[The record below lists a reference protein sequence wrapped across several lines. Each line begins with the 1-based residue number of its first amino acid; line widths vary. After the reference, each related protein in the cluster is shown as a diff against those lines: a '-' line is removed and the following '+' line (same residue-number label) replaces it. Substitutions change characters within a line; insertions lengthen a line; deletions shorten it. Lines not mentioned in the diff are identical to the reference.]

1 MSNYSLSRW
10 SLDDLFPAIDSPE
23 VKKTM
28 AELDRRCTAFEKHHK
43 HLSARVPTAMFLAW
57 IRELEAIQISARKL
71 MAFAELHFSGDTQNP
86 QALAFL
92 SGIQQHLTILQNRLL
107 FFSIWWK
114 DLPPAAAKRLLAVSG
129 PYRYF
134 LEEMLHYRPHTLSES
149 EEKIVNLKNITGAQA
164 LGTLYQ
170 AITNRYVFGL
180 EVGGEAKKLTRGELM
195 IYTRSADPN
204 LRAEA
209 YRSLYRVYE
218 TDGPILGQIY
228 AALVRDW
235 HNENNLLRKFRSPIA
250 ARNLANDLPDSV
262 VQLLL
267 DVCRR
272 NAPVFQR
279 YFLRKA
285 KRLGVPR
292 LRRYDIYAPMAEAEK
307 HYTFAEAWELVRES
321 FARFDPGIADL
332 AGRVLQENHM
342 DSEVRSGKR
351 DGAFCLSAVPQIT
364 PWVLTNFQ
372 GRAYDL
378 ATLAHELG
386 HAVHSLLAAG
396 NPVFTFQASLPLA
409 ETASTFAEMLLVD
422 RLLAGESDAAVRRD
436 LLFRQMDDAYATIGR
451 QAFFA
456 LFEIAAHDCVRKGG
470 SSDDLCM
477 LYREN
482 LALQFGDSI
491 EVSADFQW
499 EWAAIP
505 HIFEM
510 PFYVYA
516 YAFGQLLVLAL
527 YNQYKKEGAGFLPR
541 YRRILSAGGSDSPAR
556 ILRRAGI
563 QIQREEFWRG
573 GFDLL
578 AERMDRLS
586 AD

>member
-1 MSNYSLSRW
+1 MVTYALTRW
-10 SLDDLFPAIDSPE
+10 SLNDLYPAIDSPE
-23 VKKTM
+23 IQQ
-28 AELDRRCTAFEKHHK
+28 ALADLDRRCTAFEKHRRK
-43 HLSARVPTAMFLAW
+43 LSARIPAATFLSW
-57 IRELEAIQISARKL
+57 IRELEAIRTSAQKL
-71 MAFAELHFSGDTQNP
+71 MAYAELVFSGDTQDP
-86 QALAFL
+86 RATAFL
-92 SGIQQHLTILQNRLL
+92 GEVQQELTLVQNRLL

-114 DLPPAAAKRLLAVSG
+114 ELPPSAAKRLLAAAG

-134 LEEMLHYRPHTLSES
+134 LEEMLHFKPHTLTES
-149 EEKIVNLKNITGAQA
+149 EEQIVNLKNITGAQA

-170 AITNRYVFGL
+170 AITNRYQFEL
-180 EVGGEAKKLTRGELM
+180 STDGETRRMTRGELM
-195 IYTRSADPN
+195 IHTRSADPDR
-204 LRAEA
+204 RAAA
-209 YRSLYRVYE
+209 YQSLYRVYAA
-218 TDGPILGQIY
+218 DGPILGQIY

-235 HNENNLLRKFRSPIA
+235 HNENHLMRKFRSPIA
-250 ARNLANDLPDSV
+250 ARNLANDLPDGV

-267 DVCRR
+267 DVCRQ

-279 YFLRKA
+279 YFHVKA
-285 KRLGVPR
+285 KQLGLAR
-292 LRRYDIYAPMAEAEK
+292 LRRYDIYAPIAGSEK
-307 HYTFAEAWELVRES
+307 TYSFGEAWEIVRGS
-321 FARFDPGIADL
+321 FAQFDPEIAGM
-332 AGRVLQENHM
+332 AEQVLRGNHL
-342 DSEVRSGKR
+342 DSEVRPGKR
-351 DGAFCLSAVPQIT
+351 DGAFCLSAVPELT
-364 PWVLTNFQ
+364 PWVLVNYQ

-422 RLLAGESDAAVRRD
+422 RLLAQESDSAVRRD

-456 LFEIAAHDCVRKGG
+456 LFEIAAHECVRKGG
-470 SSDDLCM
+470 SSDDLCA

-482 LALQFGDSI
+482 LSQQFGDSLDL
-491 EVSADFQW
+491 SADFQW

-527 YNQYKKEGAGFLPR
+527 YSQYRQEGAAFLPR
-541 YRRILSAGGSDSPAR
+541 YRRILSAGGSDSPAK
-556 ILRRAGI
+556 ILKRAGI
-563 QIQREEFWRG
+563 RIDRGEFWQG

-578 AERMDRLS
+578 SRRIDQLS
-586 AD
+586 